1 MEQQT
6 TGTFVPAED
15 PNPPAVLP
23 RTEKERKRA
32 VVSSFL
38 GSTVEYYDFL
48 LYTSAAG
55 LIFPKIL
62 FQGMDPGL
70 ATTLAFVTLL
80 AGYLARPLGGILF
93 GHFGD
98 KIGRKNMLF
107 ITMLLMGA
115 VSFAI
120 GLMPTTLGPAFAG
133 ITLTI
138 LRVIQGIAVGGEWAG
153 ATLMAME
160 HSKGKSR
167 GIGASMAV
175 TGGPAGAVLSTLV
188 LGLFMSMPAAQFAAW
203 GWRMPFLLSVVV
215 VIIALYLRWRVT
227 ESPEFE
233 AARARGDVHTG
244 VPIVKLFKE
253 HPKEVLLGAL
263 AAAAALFIQG
273 FLAAFMVKYLAES
286 SAKIAAATGEAPA
299 LRQDI
304 LLYLLTFSSFLHI
317 FAIPFF
323 AHLSDKFGRKK
334 VMLTGAIVGAVLI
347 WPMIALFHSNNYWLV
362 GLAFI
367 IGNPIIQAFQYGPI
381 GAFLAEKFS
390 PDTRYTGV
398 SLTFQISSILGAGV
412 APLVG
417 QWLVPAA
424 GGTLWLIGVYYIVIL
439 AVSTSAIALSKE
451 TYRNPAKRAEA
462 REKEVIDDVVVE
474 GY

>member
-1 MEQQT
+1 MEQQAN
-6 TGTFVPAED
+6 GTFVPAED
-15 PNPPAVLP
+15 PNPPAIRP

-32 VVSSFL
+32 IVSSFL

-48 LYTSAAG
+48 LYTSAAA

-62 FQGMDPGL
+62 FVGMDQGL

-80 AGYLARPLGGILF
+80 AGYIARPIGGVLF

-107 ITMLLMGA
+107 ITMLVMGV

-120 GLMPTTLGPAFAG
+120 GLMPTNLGPAFAG
-133 ITLTI
+133 IALTV

-160 HSKGKSR
+160 HSKSEAR
-167 GIGASMAV
+167 GAGASMAV

-188 LGLFMSMPAAQFAAW
+188 LGIFMSLPAEQFATW

-244 VPIVKLFKE
+244 VPVVKLFKE
-253 HPKEVLLGAL
+253 HPKEVLLGCL
-263 AAAAALFIQG
+263 AGAASLFMQG
-273 FLAAFMVKYLAES
+273 FLAAYMVNYLAKR
-286 SAKIAAATGEAPA
+286 SAGIAEATGGEPA
-299 LRQDI
+299 LRADV

-323 AHLSDKFGRKK
+323 ARLSDKYGRKK
-334 VMLTGAIVGAVLI
+334 IMILGGIVGAILI
-347 WPMIALFHSNNYWLV
+347 WPMIMLFHTNNFWGV
-362 GLAFI
+362 ALAFI

-390 PDTRYTGV
+390 PETRYTGV
-398 SLTFQISSILGAGV
+398 SITFQVSSILGAGV

-417 QWLVPAA
+417 QWLVPAG
-424 GGTLWLIGVYYIVIL
+424 GGTLWLIGVYFVIL
-439 AVSTSAIALSKE
+439 LAISTSAIAASRE
-451 TYRNPAKRAEA
+451 TFRDQAHRTEA
-462 REKEVIDDVVVE
+462 REKEIIDDVVVE

>member
-1 MEQQT
+1 MEQHT
-6 TGTFVPAED
+6 TGNVAPAED
-15 PNPPAVLP
+15 PNPPAIRP

-32 VVSSFL
+32 VISSFL

-55 LIFPKIL
+55 LVFPKIL
-62 FQGMDPGL
+62 FNGMDQGL
-70 ATTLAFVTLL
+70 ATTLAFATLL

-107 ITMLLMGA
+107 ITMLIMGV

-120 GLMPTTLGPAFAG
+120 GLMPTNLGPAFAG
-133 ITLTI
+133 IALTI

-188 LGLFMSMPAAQFAAW
+188 LGLFMSLPADQFAAW

-215 VIIALYLRWRVT
+215 VAIALYLRWRVT

-244 VPIVKLFKE
+244 VPLVKLFKE
-253 HPKEVLLGAL
+253 HPKEVLLGCFAGV
-263 AAAAALFIQG
+263 AALFMQG
-273 FLAAFMVKYLAES
+273 FLASFMVKYLASTSE
-286 SAKIAAATGEAPA
+286 KIAAVSGEAPA
-299 LRQDI
+299 LRSDI

-317 FAIPFF
+317 FTIPFF
-323 AHLSDKFGRKK
+323 AHLSDKYGRKK
-334 VMLTGAIVGAVLI
+334 VMMSGAVVGALLV
-347 WPMIALFHSNNYWLV
+347 WPMIALFHSNNYWLIA
-362 GLAFI
+362 LAFI
-367 IGNPIIQAFQYGPI
+367 IGNPIIQASQYGPI

-390 PDTRYTGV
+390 PETRYTGV
-398 SLTFQISSILGAGV
+398 SITFQVSSILGAGV

-417 QWLVPAA
+417 QWLVPA
-424 GGTLWLIGVYYIVIL
+424 GNGTLWLIGVYFVVLLVI
-439 AVSTSAIALSKE
+439 STTAIALSKE
-451 TYRNPAKRAEA
+451 TYRNPAVR
-462 REKEVIDDVVVE
+462 KESRDTEIVDDAVVQ